1 MPIVNTLGSPA
12 HAVDTNSDAKQ
23 TQTTP
28 TELKR
33 KQLIYRPC
41 GVICIV
47 EIERGRHHNPMN
59 AIKQTRKVVRY
70 RGDVQGVGFRANA
83 IHQGR
88 GLKIKG
94 FVRNEPDGDVLLDV
108 QGPTN
113 DLKELL
119 RRIGSSMER
128 KINETLIDE
137 REPLP
142 DREKFS
148 IRY

>member
-1 MPIVNTLGSPA
+1 
-12 HAVDTNSDAKQ
+12 
-23 TQTTP
+23 
-28 TELKR
+28 
-33 KQLIYRPC
+33 
-41 GVICIV
+41 
-47 EIERGRHHNPMN
+47 MN

-88 GLKIKG
+88 GLNIKG

-128 KINETLIDE
+128 KINETLIED

>member
-1 MPIVNTLGSPA
+1 M
-12 HAVDTNSDAKQ
+12 
-23 TQTTP
+23 
-28 TELKR
+28 
-33 KQLIYRPC
+33 
-41 GVICIV
+41 
-47 EIERGRHHNPMN
+47 
-59 AIKQTRKVVRY
+59 
-70 RGDVQGVGFRANA
+70 QGVGFRANA

-88 GLKIKG
+88 GLNIKG

-128 KINETLIDE
+128 KINEILIDE

>member
-1 MPIVNTLGSPA
+1 M
-12 HAVDTNSDAKQ
+12 
-23 TQTTP
+23 
-28 TELKR
+28 
-33 KQLIYRPC
+33 
-41 GVICIV
+41 
-47 EIERGRHHNPMN
+47 
-59 AIKQTRKVVRY
+59 
-70 RGDVQGVGFRANA
+70 
-83 IHQGR
+83 
-88 GLKIKG
+88 
-94 FVRNEPDGDVLLDV
+94 

-128 KINETLIDE
+128 KINETLIED